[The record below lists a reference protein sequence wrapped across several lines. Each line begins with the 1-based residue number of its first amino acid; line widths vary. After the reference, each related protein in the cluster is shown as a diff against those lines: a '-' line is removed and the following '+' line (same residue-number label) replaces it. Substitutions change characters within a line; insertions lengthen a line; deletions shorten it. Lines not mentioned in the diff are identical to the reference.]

1 MVRYTV
7 PTETLGTATRTSAG
21 HDIEAPKYR
30 FVAVHDLPCGGG
42 TVTWHSSYALAAKSS
57 QYGSRVVEVVEI
69 RPEHCS
75 ETEVEEGR
83 P

>member
-7 PTETLGTATRTSAG
+7 PTETLGTATRTSVA

-30 FVAVHDLPCGGG
+30 FVAVHDMPGGG
-42 TVTWHSSYALAAKSS
+42 GSVTWHGTRALAEKAAS
-57 QYGSRVVEVVEI
+57 YGSRIVEVVEI

-75 ETEVEEGR
+75 AKR
-83 P
+83 A